1 MSARN
6 RPPLAIALRYEAPN
20 APRVVAKG
28 TGTIAERII
37 ETAQEAGVPVEEND
51 GLAVALSTVELDQEI
66 PPALYRA
73 VAEVIAFVLRT
84 AATSDRGSVGSATS
98 GAAGGDASG

>member
-1 MSARN
+1 MSN
-6 RPPLAIALRYEAPN
+6 RQKQPLAIALKYDAPN

-28 TGTIAERII
+28 QGVIAERII
-37 ETAQEAGVPVEEND
+37 ETAQAAGVPVEEND
-51 GLAVALSTVELDQEI
+51 GLAVALSTIELDQEI

-84 AATSDRGSVGSATS
+84 AAASDRVSTGSARSS
-98 GAAGGDASG
+98 GTD